1 MEANFKFLIL
11 SDPAFGEFNR
21 FVGVYKFGDP
31 VALLFSAGE
40 SFINC
45 EILNRKAER
54 ANVLNLP
61 KGASEY
67 FKDLSLLHNRQGLRR
82 LQRAGKAV
90 QEAIKMYP
98 KVLEKEGKLVSEKE
112 MKDILRDYDGM
123 FKSELFEMDITS
135 TEAQEIWNEYKKARN
150 IVDVNGM
157 SGLIT
162 YAGEKI
168 NELEKARKDLAKGRE
183 HTSPLPWWKIVLI
196 AVALVVSIASVV
208 YCYKK
213 QDCKWVW
220 AMVKAIGGALFQTL
234 KAGC

>member
-1 MEANFKFLIL
+1 
-11 SDPAFGEFNR
+11 
-21 FVGVYKFGDP
+21 
-31 VALLFSAGE
+31 
-40 SFINC
+40 
-45 EILNRKAER
+45 
-54 ANVLNLP
+54 
-61 KGASEY
+61 
-67 FKDLSLLHNRQGLRR
+67 
-82 LQRAGKAV
+82 
-90 QEAIKMYP
+90 
-98 KVLEKEGKLVSEKE
+98 
-112 MKDILRDYDGM
+112 
-123 FKSELFEMDITS
+123 
-135 TEAQEIWNEYKKARN
+135 
-150 IVDVNGM
+150 M